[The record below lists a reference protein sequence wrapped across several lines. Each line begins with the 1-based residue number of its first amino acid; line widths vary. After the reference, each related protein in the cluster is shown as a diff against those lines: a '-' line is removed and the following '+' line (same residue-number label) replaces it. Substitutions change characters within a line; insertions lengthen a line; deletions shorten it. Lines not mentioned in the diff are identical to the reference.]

1 MWNMLTSICNVV
13 DVDMMRLIQEI
24 GNDRLHH
31 FDQLHVVKIRF
42 ACVDEELLIQL
53 RNVGEKQAIS
63 VGARVPKWAKVDE
76 CGGTDTGR

>member
-1 MWNMLTSICNVV
+1 MLSSIYNVL

-42 ACVDEELLIQL
+42 AYIKELLIQL